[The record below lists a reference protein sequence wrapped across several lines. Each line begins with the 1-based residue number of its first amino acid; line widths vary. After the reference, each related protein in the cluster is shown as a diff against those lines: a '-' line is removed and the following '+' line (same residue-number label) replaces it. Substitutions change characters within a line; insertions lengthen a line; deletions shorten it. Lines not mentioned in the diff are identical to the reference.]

1 MEQIRKTLPVICILC
16 LLLSGCKAQDPVPED
31 PLVYVTQV
39 SVDYEYRLSH
49 LRRSYTDS
57 DKMDVFLYYLY
68 GLSPHGKPE
77 EDPEQ
82 IQGDSCR
89 ITLTLSDGTQR
100 VYRQMG
106 SRYLSVDC
114 QPWQEIS
121 QRKGSVLFHLVNHIP
136 GDL

>member
-1 MEQIRKTLPVICILC
+1 MVWIQKILPAICMLC
-16 LLLSGCKAQDPVPED
+16 IFLSGCKAKEPASED

-68 GLSPHGKPE
+68 NLSPHGEPD

-82 IQGDSCR
+82 IRGDSCR

-100 VYRQMG
+100 VYRQIG
-106 SRYLSVDC
+106 SQYLSVDC
-114 QPWQEIS
+114 QPWQKIS
-121 QRKGSVLFHLVNHIP
+121 QGKGSVLFHLVNHIQSDP
-136 GDL
+136 